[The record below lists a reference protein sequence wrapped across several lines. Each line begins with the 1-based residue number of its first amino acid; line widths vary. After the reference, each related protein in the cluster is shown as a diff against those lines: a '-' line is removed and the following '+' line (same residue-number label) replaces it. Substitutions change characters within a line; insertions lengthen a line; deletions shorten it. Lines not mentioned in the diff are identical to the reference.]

1 MKHHHHHHAMGM
13 LIAITGTPGV
23 GKTTIAKLLAE
34 KLGYEYVNLRDFA
47 LEKGCGREV
56 DGEVEVEIDELAYFV
71 EKELKDRNVVLDGHL
86 SHLMPVDLVVVLRA
100 HPRIIGERLRERG
113 YSKEKI
119 GENVEAELVD
129 AILIEAIDEHE
140 NVIEVDTTN
149 KTPEEIVEE
158 IIGLIKSGVKRRVG
172 IVDWSEV
179 YDEIIPYLRL
189 GGE

>member
-1 MKHHHHHHAMGM
+1 M

-34 KLGYEYVNLRDFA
+34 RLGYEYVNLRDFA
-47 LEKGCGREV
+47 LEKGCGRKV
-56 DGEVEVEIDELAYFV
+56 NDEVEVEIDELAYFV
-71 EKELKDRNVVLDGHL
+71 EREFKGKDAILDGHL
-86 SHLMPVDLVVVLRA
+86 SHLMPVDLVIVLRV
-100 HPRIIGERLRERG
+100 HPGIIGERLKKRG

-149 KTPEEIVEE
+149 KTPEEVVNE
-158 IIGLIKSGVKRRVG
+158 ILELINSGVKRRIG
-172 IVDWSEV
+172 IVDWSRV